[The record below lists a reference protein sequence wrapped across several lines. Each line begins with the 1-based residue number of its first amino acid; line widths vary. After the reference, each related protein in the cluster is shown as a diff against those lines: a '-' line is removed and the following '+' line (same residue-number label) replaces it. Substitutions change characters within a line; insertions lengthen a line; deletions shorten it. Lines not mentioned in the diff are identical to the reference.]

1 MHSLLT
7 AFFALIFSFGHAE
20 PARRATP
27 LVPPDA
33 DLSFY
38 YTGAPSRHEL
48 QQKPLV
54 SSYAEAACTSCR
66 LTNVSYRTR

>member
-7 AFFALIFSFGHAE
+7 AFFAMIFSFGHAT
-20 PARRATP
+20 PAQHAKA
-27 LVPPDA
+27 LVPPEA

-38 YTGAPSRHEL
+38 YAGAPSRHEL
-48 QQKPLV
+48 QQMQLV

-66 LTNVSYRTR
+66 LTNVSYKTR